1 MPLPTY
7 QQSGLLSQPTQRL
20 DFAAERETERSSLM
34 MAQQLDRLSD
44 FAFKAAAKNAILE
57 GRQWAI
63 ENEVTPE
70 QIAEAQ
76 KKGTDLST
84 FIPAAGTYFGDEA
97 RKITAYQLRASLET
111 SARAQMAGITE
122 KVELGQITSLKE
134 VQDEMYGI
142 IKGGGKV
149 IGAIDPEVAA
159 SYKASVAV
167 AGNAVFQ
174 HAAKKIHELNIEG
187 LKYQAT
193 KLIEDSPKNISVII
207 QGTLDPV
214 ALKEKLSVEER
225 RVSDMLYMTRDP
237 AFHQKGMAEFKKNV
251 EDAKVSVL
259 SSYLS
264 STEFDKSES
273 ATLAAMRQNNV
284 GKYSAIW
291 SDLDEPTKVSIRA
304 KVQTQFVEAS
314 MARQREKEVKKEED
328 NKTFV
333 STYADWLREKNPKK
347 KKELESIMV
356 PLAPS
361 TAELDKILKPDTAG
375 GSGNAI
381 LFSNLR
387 EEVFNG
393 KITSPYQLHKYVR
406 NGGINQDQLNSLQT
420 QIYSSDRS
428 TRSDIDKKFKSASGI
443 GDVTSGFFDKDA
455 AQFKKKQNLDK
466 IFDGLERKARAEQDA
481 LPPEKRTGINLE
493 QLANETLTTYE
504 NTIKN
509 DVTKTAARAKLE
521 RLATNKG
528 KEFNVTISI
537 DETTSIDDLK
547 RIRGKKKGAFFE
559 SNLFND
565 DEIDTI
571 KKQQKILSQ

>member
-7 QQSGLLSQPTQRL
+7 QQAGLLSQPTQRL
-20 DFAAERETERSSLM
+20 DFADLRESERTSQM
-34 MAQQLDRLSD
+34 MAQSLDRLSD
-44 FAFKAAAKNAILE
+44 FAFRAAAKNAQIE
-57 GRQWAI
+57 GRQWAV
-63 ENEVTPE
+63 ENEVKPE
-70 QIAEAQ
+70 QIADAL

-84 FIPAAGTYFGDEA
+84 FVPAAGTFFGDEA

-193 KLIEDSPKNISVII
+193 KLIEDSPKNISLII

-214 ALKEKLSVEER
+214 ALKDKIAVEER
-225 RVSDMLYMTRDP
+225 RVSDALYTTRDP
-237 AFHQKGMAEFKKNV
+237 AFHEKGMTEFKKNV
-251 EDAKVSVL
+251 AEAKVAVL
-259 SSYLS
+259 SDYLS
-264 STEFDKSES
+264 STEFNKSES
-273 ATLAAMRQNNV
+273 ETLALMRQNNV

-291 SDLDEPTKVSIRA
+291 SDLDEPSKLSIRTKV
-304 KVQTQFVEAS
+304 QQQFVETA
-314 MARQREKEVKKEED
+314 MARNREKEVQKDEN

-333 STYADWLREKNPKK
+333 STYADWLREKNPKSK
-347 KKELESIMV
+347 KALEAKLI

-361 TAELDKILKPDTAG
+361 TAELDKILKPDTTNG
-375 GSGNAI
+375 TGNVL

-387 EEVFNG
+387 EEVFSG
-393 KITSPYQLHKYVR
+393 RITSPFQLHKYVR
-406 NGGINQDQLNSLQT
+406 NGGLNADQLNSLQT
-420 QIYSSDRS
+420 QMYSSDKS
-428 TRSDIDKKFKSASGI
+428 TRNEIDKKFRNYSGI
-443 GDVTSGFFDKDA
+443 GDVTSGFFDKNA
-455 AQFKKKQNLDK
+455 AQFVKKQNIDK
-466 IFDGLERKARAEQDA
+466 IFDSLERKARSEQDA

-493 QLANETLTTYE
+493 QLSNDAITTYE

-509 DVTKTAARAKLE
+509 DVTKTAARQKLE
-521 RLATNKG
+521 RIAENKG
-528 KEFNVTISI
+528 KEFNKTLSI
-537 DETTSIDDLK
+537 TETTSIDDLK
-547 RIRGKKKGAFFE
+547 RITGKKKGAFFE
-559 SNLFND
+559 SKVFSD
-565 DEIDTI
+565 DELDTI
-571 KKQQKILSQ
+571 QKQQKILNK

>member
-7 QQSGLLSQPTQRL
+7 QPAGLLSQPTQRL
-20 DFAAERETERSSLM
+20 DFAAERENERTSQM
-34 MAQQLDRLSD
+34 MSQSLDRLSD
-44 FAFKAAAKNAILE
+44 FAFRAAAKNAQIQ
-57 GRQWAI
+57 GRQWAV
-63 ENEVTPE
+63 ENEVKPE
-70 QIAEAQ
+70 QIADAL

-84 FIPAAGTYFGDEA
+84 FVPSAGTFFGDEA

-122 KVELGQITSLKE
+122 RVELGKITSLKE

-142 IKGGGKV
+142 IKGGAKV
-149 IGAIDPEVAA
+149 IGAIDPEV
-159 SYKASVAV
+159 STSFQASVAV

-174 HAAKKIHELNIEG
+174 YAAKKIHELNIEG

-193 KLIEDSPKNISVII
+193 RLIQDSSYNISTTIK
-207 QGTLDPV
+207 GTLDPV
-214 ALKEKLSVEER
+214 DLKKKIELEER
-225 RVSDMLYMTRDP
+225 RVSDALYTTRDP
-237 AFHQKGMAEFKKNV
+237 AFHEKGMIEFRKNV
-251 EDAKVSVL
+251 AEAKVAVL
-259 SSYLS
+259 SDYLS
-264 STEFDKSES
+264 STEFNKTESE
-273 ATLAAMRQNNV
+273 TLALMRQNNV

-291 SDLDEPTKVSIRA
+291 ADLDEPSKLSIRTKV
-304 KVQTQFVEAS
+304 QQQFVETS

-333 STYADWLREKNPKK
+333 STYANWLKEKNPKK
-347 KKELESIMV
+347 KKALEAELI

-361 TAELDKILKPDTAG
+361 TAELDKILKPDTTN
-375 GSGNAI
+375 STGNVV

-387 EEVFNG
+387 EEVFSG
-393 KITSPYQLHKYVR
+393 RITSPFQLHKYVR
-406 NGGINQDQLNSLQT
+406 NGGLNGDQLNSLQT
-420 QIYSSDRS
+420 QIYSSENKVRGE
-428 TRSDIDKKFKSASGI
+428 IDKKFRNFSGI
-443 GDVTSGFFDKDA
+443 GDVTSGFFDKNA
-455 AQFKKKQNLDK
+455 AQFVKKQNLDK
-466 IFDGLERKARAEQDA
+466 IFDSLEKKARADQDA

-493 QLANETLTTYE
+493 QLSMDAMTTYE

-509 DVTKTAARAKLE
+509 DVTKTAARQKLE

-547 RIRGKKKGAFFE
+547 RIKGKKKGAFFE

-571 KKQQKILSQ
+571 KKQQKILNQ